1 LDQRKDNVDDNSTNK
16 YHQNVVDLDTLSPTL
31 SQEQI
36 YRSPMDLADPDDHDD
51 DDLPGGGGGGGD
63 YDLPDDDDDG
73 EYGDDDGDDRGD
85 DCISDDETI
94 LPEELIIE

>member
-51 DDLPGGGGGGGD
+51 DLPGGGGD

-73 EYGDDDGDDRGD
+73 EYGDDDDGDDRGD
-85 DCISDDETI
+85 GDDNFRCKDEKGRFAW
-94 LPEELIIE
+94 